1 MTTLSKSHD
10 TRLDEAWKKSTLAM
24 GALTIMVV
32 FAILV
37 FATAP

>member
-1 MTTLSKSHD
+1 MTALSKSHD
-10 TRLDEAWKKSTLAM
+10 TRLDEAWKESTLAM

>member
-10 TRLDEAWKKSTLAM
+10 TRLDEAWKELTLAM